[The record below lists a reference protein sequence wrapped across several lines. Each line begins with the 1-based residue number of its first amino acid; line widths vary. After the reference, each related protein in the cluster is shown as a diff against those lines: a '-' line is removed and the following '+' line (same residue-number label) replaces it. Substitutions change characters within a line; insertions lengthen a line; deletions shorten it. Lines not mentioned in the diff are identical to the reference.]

1 MPASNEIDDTV
12 NESIV
17 VLIKNIILLAH
28 ILRPN
33 VKKMM
38 PIQAKIGRLRNTHSY
53 SVSQLCT
60 SYRRGTK

>member
-38 PIQAKIGRLRNTHSY
+38 PIQAKIGRL
-53 SVSQLCT
+53 
-60 SYRRGTK
+60 

>member
-1 MPASNEIDDTV
+1 MAASNEIDDTV

-28 ILRPN
+28 ILRPK

-38 PIQAKIGRLRNTHSY
+38 PIQAKIGRL
-53 SVSQLCT
+53 
-60 SYRRGTK
+60 